1 MQLNWNQNEI
11 QFDVS
16 GGDMVISCHSTFAFR
31 NKEAFELE
39 KGREKSGERKILSHR
54 LNGMK
59 AFCILCGQNL
69 MTAIKQQVYP

>member
-31 NKEAFELE
+31 KYA
-39 KGREKSGERKILSHR
+39 RKRKR
-54 LNGMK
+54 LNLKKEEKK
-59 AFCILCGQNL
+59 AEN
-69 MTAIKQQVYP
+69 VRY